1 MQVVQAE
8 VLPRVERRRRFSGEE
23 KRRILAETMRPG
35 VSVSAVARRH
45 GLHPNQLFTWRR
57 LAREGV
63 LSGTA
68 AAGFVP
74 VVLGEDAGVPAAR
87 RAVNEPRAG
96 AVEIRLCNGRGMRVD
111 AAIDPAVLARLAA
124 ALEGR

>member
-1 MQVVQAE
+1 MQIVHAE
-8 VLPRVERRRRFSGEE
+8 VLTRVERRRRFSGEE

-57 LAREGV
+57 LARE
-63 LSGTA
+63 SGA
-68 AAGFVP
+68 VAGFVP
-74 VVLGEDAGVPAAR
+74 VVLGEDAGVPVSR
-87 RAVNEPRAG
+87 RADEPRAG
-96 AVEIRLCNGRGMRVD
+96 AVEIMLCNGRGMRVD
-111 AAIDPAVLARLAA
+111 AAIDPAVLARLAS